1 MNSIE
6 VIDHNTTVTQIY
18 KGPSLQQQLN
28 NQLHKTD
35 VSIKEEDTMEH
46 SLRTPPQV
54 SERFPSSHEVT
65 FYKIK
70 SPKIFTKTSRSG
82 GGFGNIT
89 LKREKIV
96 PTHKRNRK
104 YK

>member
-1 MNSIE
+1 MNSVE
-6 VIDHNTTVTQIY
+6 VVDQDTTQMQFY
-18 KGPSLQQQLN
+18 NGPSLQHQLKQQL
-28 NQLHKTD
+28 LKTD
-35 VSIKEEDTMEH
+35 VSIKEEDTLEH
-46 SLRTPPQV
+46 SLRSPPQV
-54 SERFPSSHEVT
+54 SENGWPSSQEVT

-96 PTHKRNRK
+96 PTHKRIK
-104 YK
+104 